1 MSEPLPSAIPIT
13 DQSSNGTVATLLY
26 VEDILSNL
34 HLLKLIVD
42 CLRPG
47 WRLLV
52 AQDGH
57 DGLRQ
62 IRAQRPDLILL
73 NLQLPGMGGEAVLAN
88 LRADPVTSRIPVLV
102 LSAEAG
108 RRSHERLL
116 TLGANDY
123 LPKPFNVH
131 VLVERVDLLLRD
143 HCFHRSP

>member
-1 MSEPLPSAIPIT
+1 M
-13 DQSSNGTVATLLY
+13 LY
-26 VEDILSNL
+26 VEDVLSNL
-34 HLLKLIVD
+34 HLMKFIVD

-62 IRAQRPDLILL
+62 TRAQRPDLILL
-73 NLQLPGMGGEAVLAN
+73 NLQLLGMGGEAVLAN
-88 LRADPVTSRIPVLV
+88 LRADPATSDVPVLV

-131 VLVERVDLLLRD
+131 VLVERADFLLRD
-143 HCFHRSP
+143 HCARRGP